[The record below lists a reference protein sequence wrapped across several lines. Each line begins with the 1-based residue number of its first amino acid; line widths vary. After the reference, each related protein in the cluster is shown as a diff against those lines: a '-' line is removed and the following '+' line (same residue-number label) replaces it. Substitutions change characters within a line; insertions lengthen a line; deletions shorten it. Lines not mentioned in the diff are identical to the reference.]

1 MLNDQARISVADSF
15 HTGLVIVRG
24 EAIHG
29 RGLLL
34 LNASETEA
42 RVKHLDGFVSV
53 TFFASESC
61 DTIGEYVQWR
71 TPAHLA
77 AAFRRPEFHEHL
89 PVVASLAKAEVG
101 FYCVERVVTGSDDA
115 LIIGPSFAGTVD
127 LQVLQVPKEN
137 LEAAIAR
144 MVIWAEAVKKRS
156 NSLRAVVVHADRVN
170 AKAALLMHHATAGA
184 LAGSKDLAGCDRAAS
199 EGIPSGGKAE
209 SVWYNDSETSQ
220 IDCSERMIRYTTVSA
235 PGANDRPLRYVMS
248 PTRAHPS

>member
-15 HTGLVIVRG
+15 HTVLVIARA

-29 RGLLL
+29 RGILL

-42 RVKHLDGFVSV
+42 RIKHLDGFVSV
-53 TFFASESC
+53 TFFSSASC

-71 TPAHLA
+71 SPAHLG

-89 PVVASLAKAEVG
+89 PVVESLASAEVG
-101 FYCVERVVTGSDDA
+101 FYSVERVITGSEDA
-115 LIIGPSFAGTVD
+115 LVIGPSFAGTVD
-127 LQVLQVPKEN
+127 LQVMKLPKEN

-144 MVIWAEAVKKRS
+144 MVIWAEAAKKSS
-156 NSLRAVVVHADRVN
+156 NSLRAIVVHADRVN

-184 LAGSKDLAGCDRAAS
+184 
-199 EGIPSGGKAE
+199 E
-209 SVWYNDSETSQ
+209 SVWYSDPETSQ
-220 IDCSERMIRYTTVSA
+220 IDRSERMIRYTTVSA

-248 PTRAHPS
+248 PTRAHAG

>member
-1 MLNDQARISVADSF
+1 VFNDQARISVADSF

-137 LEAAIAR
+137 LEAAVAR
-144 MVIWAEAVKKRS
+144 LASWAEAVRKSS
-156 NSLRAVVVHADRVN
+156 NSLRAVVVHADRAN
-170 AKAALLMHHATAGA
+170 AKAALLMHHAAAEA
-184 LAGSKDLAGCDRAAS
+184 LAGC
-199 EGIPSGGKAE
+199 KAE
-209 SVWYNDSETSQ
+209 SVWYSDPETSQ
-220 IDCSERMIRYTTVSA
+220 VDRSERLIRYTTVSA
-235 PGANDRPLRYVMS
+235 PGANERPLRYVMS
-248 PTRAHPS
+248 ATRAHPG